1 MADEQSITFPEM
13 SSKLER
19 CCLAVAKARR
29 EQEEAEAS
37 HRAHQQQRLELE
49 RRMEEDRCRDTGK
62 LEMERVMLDTKL
74 RVIRQQLDQT
84 AELAGG
90 QGQEV
95 VQEIRN
101 MRLYSRDLCREINTL
116 QEEMVTLDNIK
127 KEKSSDPTS
136 ASDAATKAIEDKMVS
151 EIKNLVEYNL
161 NKLAEEQELLIEILS
176 ATKKYAGELPHKK
189 NVLDALLKEVH
200 DNVQGLEEDLLVK
213 QIDEIKGACSGSIP
227 DEEGKRYNEKM
238 EADDSEDR
246 EGEGN
251 KEKHNDENVDN
262 LEIVL
267 AEKMETLEDLQNMIE
282 SVKGM
287 TKALS
292 RHKMIREEETKM
304 EDLDA
309 EIESLMA
316 KIEAKEAMKNHG
328 EQTLSNQFGEAED
341 QSEAEDNEFEDGRQ
355 NYSQIPIS
363 ERENDDEIRNIDRE
377 NYEVEADKDIE
388 ANDTRMWSQQ
398 VLIGGVDFSLGPG
411 ENVTAD

>member
-1 MADEQSITFPEM
+1 
-13 SSKLER
+13 
-19 CCLAVAKARR
+19 
-29 EQEEAEAS
+29 
-37 HRAHQQQRLELE
+37 
-49 RRMEEDRCRDTGK
+49 
-62 LEMERVMLDTKL
+62 MLDTKL

-95 VQEIRN
+95 GQEIRN

-116 QEEMVTLDNIK
+116 QAEIGVLDNIK
-127 KEKSSDPTS
+127 KEQSSDPTS

-151 EIKNLVEYNL
+151 QVKNLVEYNL

-189 NVLDALLKEVH
+189 NVLDALLKEVN

-213 QIDEIKGACSGSIP
+213 HIDEIKGACSGSIP
-227 DEEGKRYNEKM
+227 DEEGKREKM
-238 EADDSEDR
+238 EADESEGQ

-251 KEKHNDENVDN
+251 KESESKEKHNDENVDN

-267 AEKMETLEDLQNMIE
+267 ADKMQTLEDLQNMIE

-309 EIESLMA
+309 EIESLRA
-316 KIEAKEAMKNHG
+316 KIEAKEAMKNR
-328 EQTLSNQFGEAED
+328 EKQSLSNQFEEAEE
-341 QSEAEDNEFEDGRQ
+341 QSEANEFEDRRQ
-355 NYSQIPIS
+355 HYSLIPIS
-363 ERENDDEIRNIDRE
+363 ERENDDETDNIDRE
-377 NYEVEADKDIE
+377 NYEVEDDKEENGDGI
-388 ANDTRMWSQQ
+388 WSQK

>member
-1 MADEQSITFPEM
+1 
-13 SSKLER
+13 
-19 CCLAVAKARR
+19 
-29 EQEEAEAS
+29 
-37 HRAHQQQRLELE
+37 
-49 RRMEEDRCRDTGK
+49 
-62 LEMERVMLDTKL
+62 MLDTKL

-116 QEEMVTLDNIK
+116 QAEIGVLDNIK
-127 KEKSSDPTS
+127 KEQSSDPTS

-151 EIKNLVEYNL
+151 EIKKLVEYNL

-176 ATKKYAGELPHKK
+176 ATKKYAGELPYKK

-200 DNVQGLEEDLLVK
+200 DNVQGLEDDLLVK
-213 QIDEIKGACSGSIP
+213 QIDEIKDACSGSIP
-227 DEEGKRYNEKM
+227 DEEGKRDHEKM
-238 EADDSEDR
+238 EANDSEGQ
-246 EGEGN
+246 EGEGNKESEN

-292 RHKMIREEETKM
+292 RHKIIREEETKM

-309 EIESLMA
+309 EIESLRA
-316 KIEAKEAMKNHG
+316 KIEAKEVMKNR
-328 EQTLSNQFGEAED
+328 EKQSLSNQFEEAEE
-341 QSEAEDNEFEDGRQ
+341 QSEANEFEDGRQ
-355 NYSQIPIS
+355 HYLQIPSS
-363 ERENDDEIRNIDRE
+363 ERENDDETDNIDRE
-377 NYEVEADKDIE
+377 NDEVETDKE
-388 ANDTRMWSQQ
+388 EKKLKK
-398 VLIGGVDFSLGPG
+398 VLKTLQSPK
-411 ENVTAD
+411 

>member
-1 MADEQSITFPEM
+1 
-13 SSKLER
+13 
-19 CCLAVAKARR
+19 
-29 EQEEAEAS
+29 
-37 HRAHQQQRLELE
+37 
-49 RRMEEDRCRDTGK
+49 
-62 LEMERVMLDTKL
+62 MLDTKL

-116 QEEMVTLDNIK
+116 QVEIGVLDNIM
-127 KEKSSDPTS
+127 KEQSSDPTS

-176 ATKKYAGELPHKK
+176 ATKKYAGELPFKK

-200 DNVQGLEEDLLVK
+200 DNVQGLEDDLLVK
-213 QIDEIKGACSGSIP
+213 QIDEIKDACSGSIP
-227 DEEGKRYNEKM
+227 DEEGKRDHEKM
-238 EADDSEDR
+238 EANDSEDR

-251 KEKHNDENVDN
+251 KESESGEKPNKDENVDN

-316 KIEAKEAMKNHG
+316 KIEAKEEMKNRR
-328 EQTLSNQFGEAED
+328 EQSLSNRFEEAED
-341 QSEAEDNEFEDGRQ
+341 QTEDNEFEDGRQ
-355 NYSQIPIS
+355 HCSQIPNS
-363 ERENDDEIRNIDRE
+363 GRVNDDEIRNIDRE

>member
-1 MADEQSITFPEM
+1 
-13 SSKLER
+13 
-19 CCLAVAKARR
+19 
-29 EQEEAEAS
+29 
-37 HRAHQQQRLELE
+37 
-49 RRMEEDRCRDTGK
+49 
-62 LEMERVMLDTKL
+62 MLDTKL

-95 VQEIRN
+95 VQEVRN

-116 QEEMVTLDNIK
+116 QAEIGVLDNIK
-127 KEKSSDPTS
+127 KEQSSDPTS

-176 ATKKYAGELPHKK
+176 ATKKYAGELPYKK

-200 DNVQGLEEDLLVK
+200 DNVQGLEDDLLVK
-213 QIDEIKGACSGSIP
+213 QIYEIKDACSGSIP
-227 DEEGKRYNEKM
+227 DEEGKRDQEKM
-238 EADDSEDR
+238 EANDSEDR

-251 KEKHNDENVDN
+251 KESESGEKPNKDENVDN

-316 KIEAKEAMKNHG
+316 KIEAKEEMKNRR
-328 EQTLSNQFGEAED
+328 EQSLSNQFEEAED
-341 QSEAEDNEFEDGRQ
+341 QTEDNDFEDGRQ
-355 NYSQIPIS
+355 QIPNS
-363 ERENDDEIRNIDRE
+363 GRVNDDEIRNIDRE
-377 NYEVEADKDIE
+377 NYEDEADKDIE
-388 ANDTRMWSQQ
+388 ANDTGPWSQQ
-398 VLIGGVDFSLGPG
+398 VLIGGVDYSLGPG

>member
-1 MADEQSITFPEM
+1 
-13 SSKLER
+13 
-19 CCLAVAKARR
+19 
-29 EQEEAEAS
+29 
-37 HRAHQQQRLELE
+37 
-49 RRMEEDRCRDTGK
+49 
-62 LEMERVMLDTKL
+62 MLDTKL

-95 VQEIRN
+95 GQEIRN

-116 QEEMVTLDNIK
+116 QAEIGALDNIK
-127 KEKSSDPTS
+127 KEQSSDPTS
-136 ASDAATKAIEDKMVS
+136 ASDAATKAIEDQMVS
-151 EIKNLVEYNL
+151 QLKNLVEYNL

-227 DEEGKRYNEKM
+227 DEEGKREKM
-238 EADDSEDR
+238 EADESEGQ

-251 KEKHNDENVDN
+251 KESESGEKPNKDENVDN

-316 KIEAKEAMKNHG
+316 KIEAKEEMKNRR
-328 EQTLSNQFGEAED
+328 EQSLSNQFEEAED
-341 QSEAEDNEFEDGRQ
+341 QTEDNDFEDGRQ
-355 NYSQIPIS
+355 QIPNS
-363 ERENDDEIRNIDRE
+363 GRVNDDEIRNIDRE

-388 ANDTRMWSQQ
+388 ANDTGPWSQQ
-398 VLIGGVDFSLGPG
+398 VLIGGVDYSLGPG